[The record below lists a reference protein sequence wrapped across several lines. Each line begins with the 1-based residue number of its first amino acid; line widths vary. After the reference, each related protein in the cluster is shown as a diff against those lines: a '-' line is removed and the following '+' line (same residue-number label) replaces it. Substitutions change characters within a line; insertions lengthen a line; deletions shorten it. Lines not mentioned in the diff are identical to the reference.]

1 MVWTNDHMYTHGL
14 CQCSWGGVKRSG
26 VGRTHSEHG
35 FRECVTPKLLAW
47 DPSVVP
53 DFWWY
58 PYEEA
63 VPRAVRA
70 AAGVLYG
77 RGARR
82 FRGVREGAAPL
93 ARVGWRLLRGAVR
106 R

>member
-1 MVWTNDHMYTHGL
+1 
-14 CQCSWGGVKRSG
+14 VKESG
-26 VGRTHSEHG
+26 VGRTHSELG
-35 FRECVTPKLLAW
+35 FRECVTAKLVAW
-47 DPSVVP
+47 DPSIVP

-58 PYEEA
+58 PYDES

-77 RGARR
+77 RGMKR
-82 FRGVREGAAPL
+82 FGGVREGAVPL
-93 ARVGWRLLRGAVR
+93 ARVGWRLLRGAAR